1 MRSISRIQFMLNDQR
16 IAILS
21 AERME
26 TGGRFWGL
34 PYPGRLVRIDYIFHS
49 DGWRAEAAW
58 VGEWDGF
65 SDHRPVVARLRL
77 PHAD

>member
-1 MRSISRIQFMLNDQR
+1 MLNDQR

-26 TGGRFWGL
+26 TGGRPRGF
-34 PYPGRLVRIDYIFHS
+34 PYPGRLVRIDYTFHS

-58 VGEWDGF
+58 VGEWVCASPPRWYNGA
-65 SDHRPVVARLRL
+65 PGKRL
-77 PHAD
+77 